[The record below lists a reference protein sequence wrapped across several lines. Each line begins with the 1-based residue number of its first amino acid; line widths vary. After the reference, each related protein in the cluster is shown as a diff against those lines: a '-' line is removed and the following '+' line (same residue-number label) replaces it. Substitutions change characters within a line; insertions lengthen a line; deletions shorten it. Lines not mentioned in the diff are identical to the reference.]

1 MKGKM
6 ENKIGYKGRFA
17 SYMRWPIMLSL
28 LLAVATVIMLWIDY
42 RLGAVMAIVF
52 AIYVAAALL
61 LYFYQR
67 PVIADDVLSF
77 AAQYA
82 DIQFEAL
89 RHMTGP
95 YGILDENG
103 QVMWANDGL
112 LEVVGENIR
121 DKNIGTYMPEI
132 RGGLSAVEHSQLHI
146 RYKERYYA
154 AMIEELDIETLSEE
168 NSVIDFL
175 QAGKRLFA
183 VTLSDETEVVEK
195 RREILDQKLVC
206 GIILVDNYE
215 EVMNSTEEV
224 RQPLLAA
231 LIDRKITKYMLQYD
245 AIVNKMEKDRYIFVM
260 RQKYLQ
266 TVRSAKFALLDEV
279 REISIGNELNVTLCI
294 GMGVNADTYAQS
306 QEWARH
312 ALDLALGRGGDQ
324 AVIKDH
330 EKISY
335 YGGKTKQ
342 VEKSTRVRARVKAHA
357 LRQVMEG
364 KNRIVIMGHQ
374 YGDTDCLGAAIGV
387 YRAARELNKRAH
399 IVVNDPPVSVKAM
412 MEPFL
417 ENPEY
422 DNAMFIN
429 TETAK
434 TLVNMDT
441 ALIVVDVN
449 TRDRTEGPALLDL
462 TKTVVVIDHHRQSG
476 QSIENPVLSYIEP
489 YASSACEMVVEIL
502 QYIVEKI
509 KLKPEEADALYAGI
523 VIDTNQFKNET
534 GVRTFEAAAFL
545 RKNGADINRV
555 KLKLRDDM
563 RTSKARAEAVNN
575 AIVDSG
581 YAFAVCPAEG
591 VANPSVVGA
600 QAANVLLGIS
610 GIEASFVFTPIGD
623 TIFVSARSLDTMNV
637 QLVME
642 RVGGGGHSTVAG
654 AQIKGMT
661 TSEALEHVRTIVK
674 EMKAEGEI

>member
-1 MKGKM
+1 
-6 ENKIGYKGRFA
+6 
-17 SYMRWPIMLSL
+17 MRWPIVLSI
-28 LLAVATVIMLWIDY
+28 LLAAATGVLLWIDY
-42 RLGAVMAIVF
+42 RLGAAMAIVF
-52 AIYVAAALL
+52 AVYIAVALL
-61 LYFYQR
+61 LYFYRR
-67 PVIADDVLSF
+67 PLIADDMLAF

-82 DIQFEAL
+82 DIQLEAL
-89 RHMTGP
+89 KHMSGP
-95 YGILDENG
+95 YGVLDENG
-103 QVMWANDGL
+103 QVLWANDAL
-112 LEVVGENIR
+112 LEIAGSELR
-121 DKNIGTYMPEI
+121 DGNIGSYMPEI
-132 RGGLSAVEHSQLHI
+132 RGELASMEHPELHI
-146 RYKERYYA
+146 RFRERFYA
-154 AMIEELDIETLSEE
+154 ARLEELDIASLAAE
-168 NSVIDFL
+168 NSVADFS
-175 QAGKRLFA
+175 AVGKRLFA
-183 VTLSDETEVVEK
+183 MILTDETEVIEN
-195 RREILDQKLVC
+195 RREILDQKLIC

-215 EVMNSTEEV
+215 EVMNSTEDV

-231 LIDRKITKYMLQYD
+231 LIDRKITKYMQQYD

-266 TVRSAKFALLDEV
+266 TARSAKFALLDEV

-294 GMGVNADTYAQS
+294 GVGVNADSYAQS

-324 AVIKDH
+324 AVVKDH

-335 YGGKTKQ
+335 YGGKAKQ

-364 KNRIVIMGHQ
+364 KSRVVIMGHQ

-399 IVVNDPPVSVKAM
+399 IVVNDPPESVKVM
-412 MEPFL
+412 MAPFL

-422 DNAMFIN
+422 DNTMFIN

-434 TLVNMDT
+434 TLVNNDT

-502 QYIVEKI
+502 QYIAEKI

-523 VIDTNQFKNET
+523 VIDTNQFRNET

-563 RTSKARAEAVNN
+563 NTSKARAEAVNN

-591 VANPSVVGA
+591 LANPTVVGA
-600 QAANVLLGIS
+600 QAANALLGIS

-623 TIFVSARSLDTMNV
+623 TVFVSARSLDTMNV

-642 RVGGGGHSTVAG
+642 RFGGGGHTTIAG

-661 TSEALEHVRTIVK
+661 TQEAVAHVRAIVK